1 VFVYGDEELLFES
14 GITSQ
19 VPVRMAS
26 SKKATVYEVLITGNT
41 PVRSLEVATSINE
54 LRTLPG

>member
-1 VFVYGDEELLFES
+1 LLFES

-26 SKKATVYEVLITGNT
+26 SKKATVYELLITGNT
-41 PVRSLEVATSINE
+41 PVRSLEMATSINE
-54 LRTLPG
+54 LRQLPG